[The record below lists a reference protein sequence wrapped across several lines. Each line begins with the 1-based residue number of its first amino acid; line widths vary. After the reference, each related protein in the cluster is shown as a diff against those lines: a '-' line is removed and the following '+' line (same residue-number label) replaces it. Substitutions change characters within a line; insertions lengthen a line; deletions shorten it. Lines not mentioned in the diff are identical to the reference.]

1 MAFRPKIKLNP
12 KSLCFHKL
20 LWQQHTPLSLVSPHS
35 TLFSHS
41 LFSPHLHPLFSTL
54 LSSLFSL
61 PFLPSPHFSLFLLP
75 TISFLYLCR
84 FCSSQTAGSKEPL
97 CGWALGQFFPF
108 SWLIQDD
115 LNKKYTHRPRVFRG
129 CPSLP
134 FWVKNTL
141 SDLSAFGWDRT
152 SGQFGHICPQTQ
164 PLWPLALLPRED
176 ASLQG

>member
-152 SGQFGHICPQTQ
+152 SGQFGHICSQTQ